1 MNKEKIKIII
11 VDDHELFRDG
21 VKIVVSQ
28 LEGFEI
34 LAEASDGKEFLDI
47 LNVLVPDIV
56 IMDISM
62 PRLNG
67 CQATKLALEKYP
79 DLKIIALS
87 MYGEEE
93 YYFKMIEAGA
103 KAFILKKSG
112 KHEVETAIMEVAKG
126 NNYFSQDLLKKMVLK
141 INNKEIDN
149 RIHLTDREKEVLDL
163 ICNGLTNKEMGEKLF
178 LSPKTIDRHRTSL
191 LSKTNTK
198 NTAQLVM
205 FAIKHKLI
213 EI

>member
-1 MNKEKIKIII
+1 MSKEKNKIII

-21 VKIVVSQ
+21 VKVVISQ
-28 LEGFEI
+28 MDGYEVI
-34 LAEASDGKEFLDI
+34 AEASDGQEFIEILD
-47 LNVLVPDIV
+47 VLVPDIV
-56 IMDISM
+56 IMDLLM

-67 CQATKLALEKYP
+67 CQATKLALKKYP

-87 MYGEEE
+87 MYGEEQ
-93 YYFKMIEAGA
+93 YYFNMIEAGVM
-103 KAFILKKSG
+103 AFILKKSG
-112 KHEVETAIMEVAKG
+112 KREVETAIIEVAKG
-126 NNYFSQDLLKKMVLK
+126 NNYFSQDLLKNLVLK

-149 RIHLTDREKEVLDL
+149 LTHITDRETEVLDL
-163 ICNGLTNKEMGEKLF
+163 ICKGLTNKEMAEKLF

-205 FAIKHKLI
+205 FAIKKNLI